1 MNHDSYSD
9 QYVRGILSEV
19 KTVAIVGASDNRA
32 RPSNIVVR
40 YLASKGYRVFP
51 VNPGRA
57 GGEIEGLTVYA
68 RLADIPEAIDM
79 VDVFRRQDALA
90 AVVDEALALDP
101 KPKVIWMQLTLRD
114 DAAAAKAEAAG
125 VKVVMNRCAKIEYG
139 RLCGEISWFGV
150 NSRRVTSRKDK
161 VAEGYQHLDLERKT

>member
-19 KTVAIVGASDNRA
+19 KTVAVVGASDNRA

-57 GGEIEGLTVYA
+57 GGEIEGLRVYA

>member
-40 YLASKGYRVFP
+40 YLVSKGYRVFP
-51 VNPGRA
+51 VNPSHA
-57 GGEIEGLTVYA
+57 GGEIEGLKVYA
-68 RLADIPEAIDM
+68 RLSDIPEAIDM
-79 VDVFRRQDALA
+79 VDIFRRQDALA

-101 KPKVIWMQLTLRD
+101 KPKAIWMQLTLRD

-125 VKVVMNRCAKIEYG
+125 VRVVMNRCAKIEYG

-161 VAEGYQHLDLERKT
+161 VAPGYQHLDLERKS

>member
-1 MNHDSYSD
+1 MKHDSYSD
-9 QYVRGILSEV
+9 QYIRSILSEV

-51 VNPGRA
+51 VNPSHA
-57 GGEIEGLTVYA
+57 GGEIEGLKVYA
-68 RLADIPEAIDM
+68 RLAEIPEAIDM
-79 VDVFRRQDALA
+79 VDIFRRQDALA
-90 AVVDEALALDP
+90 SVVDEALTLVP

-150 NSRRVTSRKDK
+150 NSRRVTSRKDR
-161 VAEGYQHLDLERKT
+161 VAEVYQHLDLERKT